1 VFVISA
7 QDIGDVVR
15 ERRQQLRL
23 SQAQLAE
30 AAGVSRRWLLALETG
45 KPTAQLDLVFRAL
58 HALGLILDAVEE
70 PPGETDLDALIDAHR
85 SRRDG

>member
-15 ERRQQLRL
+15 ERRQQLQL
-23 SQAQLAE
+23 SQVQLAE

-45 KPTAQLDLVFRAL
+45 KPTAQLDLVFRTL
-58 HALGLILDAVEE
+58 HALGLILDAVVE
-70 PPGETDLDALIDAHR
+70 PAGETDLDALIDAHR